1 VTVVHDELWQALRG
15 LRAHL
20 PFAAAAVLIT
30 ALAIG
35 ANTAVFSLVNAV
47 LVSPLPFPNP
57 SQLVEV
63 NGRRPDVD
71 RDPLSL
77 PDYLDLREGNRTFE
91 QLAAAFQWS
100 ANVTG
105 GDAERLQGMRA
116 TANLFTLLGTPA
128 ALGRTLVPDDE
139 RGAGRRV
146 VVLTD
151 GLWKRRFG
159 SSPSVL
165 GSTIVLNGDS
175 YTIVGVL
182 PRAFVTP
189 IREADLAAPFPIE
202 SDPRR
207 TARDSGFLRA
217 VGRLRHGVTIAQATA
232 DLDAIV
238 ARLRSEYPTT
248 NGAHAGTTIVE
259 WHSVLVS
266 RVRPILVLLQAAVAL
281 VLAVACANLANLF
294 LVSALGREREF
305 SVRSALGASR
315 ARLVREVLIESG
327 LIAAAACAGGLLFG
341 AISRRLLL
349 VLAPGDLLAVSNGA
363 AIDTRVVL
371 FAAGTATLAML
382 AFAGFPAWRLA
393 TGTLGSYLRDG
404 SRTTGSAGRTARRW
418 LIGLEVALASALL
431 TLTVLLSQS
440 FARLQAVDP
449 GFRPDHLL
457 TVRLSL
463 PRGRYHTRA
472 DVIRFTDDV
481 RSRLASIPGVAHVSA
496 ANVVPLNGYR
506 ATADIWPAD
515 RPEPPAGQ
523 RPEAH
528 YRMVGPA
535 YMTTFGVPLLQ
546 GRALDERD
554 TSSGEPVVLVNQTI
568 AKRYWSG
575 RSPIGEYLLL
585 WDAGDARVRRAR
597 IVGVTGDVKHFGLDT
612 ESTADVYVAIP
623 QVPDTTI
630 QWLANNLYLAV
641 RTNIDPLLLREP
653 VRREIRNVDADVPA
667 SMMRSMDEMM
677 ELAVAPRRLNLWL
690 VRVFGIAA
698 LLLAAAG
705 IYAVTAFS
713 VSTRTREIGIRAA
726 LGASPAQNFAV
737 VVGDIARPLVA
748 GLTVGAFLSIA
759 GAPALET
766 LLFAVNP
773 IAPETMTTVAVG
785 LLVIGL
791 AAAIVGAWRLKS
803 IDPII
808 ALRAE

>member
-1 VTVVHDELWQALRG
+1 MVRDELWQALRG

-30 ALAIG
+30 TLAIG

-47 LVSPLPFPNP
+47 LVSPLPFPDP
-57 SQLVEV
+57 SRLVEV

-77 PDYLDLREGNRTFE
+77 PDYLDLRDGNRTFE
-91 QLAAAFQWS
+91 HLAAAFQWS

-105 GDAERLQGMRA
+105 GEAERLQGMRA
-116 TANLFTLLGTPA
+116 TANLFTLLATPA
-128 ALGRTLVPDDE
+128 VIGRTLLPDDE
-139 RGAGRRV
+139 RGSGRRV
-146 VVLTD
+146 VVLSY

-159 SSPSVL
+159 GNSSVV
-165 GSTIVLNGDS
+165 GSTIILNGDS

-182 PRAFVTP
+182 PRTFVTP
-189 IREADLAAPFPIE
+189 IREADLVAPFPTD

-207 TARDSGFLRA
+207 QARDSGFLRS
-217 VGRLRHGVTIAQATA
+217 VGRLRPGVTIPQATA

-238 ARLRSEYPTT
+238 SRLRLEYPGT
-248 NGAHAGTTIVE
+248 NAAHAGTSIVE

-266 RVRPILVLLQAAVAL
+266 RTRPILVLLQAAVAL

-327 LIAAAACAGGLLFG
+327 AIAAAGWAGGLLFG
-341 AISRRLLL
+341 AVTRRLLL
-349 VLAPGDLLAVSNGA
+349 VLAPGDLLAVSNNA
-363 AIDTRVVL
+363 AIDARVVL
-371 FAAGTATLAML
+371 FAAGSAALASL
-382 AFAGFPAWRLA
+382 AFAAFPAWRLA
-393 TGTLGSYLRDG
+393 TGTLGSHLRDG
-404 SRTTGSAGRTARRW
+404 SRATGSAGRTARRW
-418 LIGLEVALASALL
+418 LIGLEVALASALV

-463 PRGRYHTRA
+463 PRGRYRARA
-472 DVIRFTDDV
+472 DVVRFTETL
-481 RSRLASIPGVAHVSA
+481 RSRLSTMPGVTDVSA

-515 RPEPPAGQ
+515 RPEPPAGE

-528 YRMVGPA
+528 YRMVAPSYLA
-535 YMTTFGVPLLQ
+535 TFGVPLVQ
-546 GRALDERD
+546 GRALDDRD
-554 TSSGEPVVLVNQTI
+554 SSGSEPVVLVNQTI
-568 AKRYWSG
+568 AKRYWNG
-575 RSPIGEYLLL
+575 RSPVGEYLLL
-585 WDAGDARVRRAR
+585 WDTGDASVRRAR
-597 IVGVTGDVKHFGLDT
+597 IVGVTGDVKHFGLET

-623 QVPDTTI
+623 QVPETTI
-630 QWLANNLYLAV
+630 QWLTNNLYIGL
-641 RTNIDPLLLREP
+641 RTNVDPLLLREP
-653 VRREIRNVDADVPA
+653 VRREITSVDRDVPA
-667 SMMRSMDEMM
+667 SMMRTMDEMM
-677 ELAVAPRRLNLWL
+677 EVAVAPRRLNLWL

-726 LGASPAQNFAV
+726 LGAGPVQNFGV
-737 VVGDIARPLVA
+737 VIGDIAKPLIV
-748 GLTVGAFLSIA
+748 GLAVGVFLSIA
-759 GAPALET
+759 GAPALAT

-773 IAPETMTTVAVG
+773 IAPVTMTAVTIG
-785 LLVIGL
+785 LFVIGL
-791 AAAIVGAWRLKS
+791 SAAIVGAWRLKS

>member
-1 VTVVHDELWQALRG
+1 MVRDELWQALRA

-30 ALAIG
+30 TLAIG
-35 ANTAVFSLVNAV
+35 ANTAVFTLVNAV
-47 LVSPLPFPNP
+47 LVSPLPFPDP
-57 SQLVEV
+57 SRLVEV

-77 PDYLDLREGNRTFE
+77 PDYLDLRDGNRTFE

-105 GDAERLQGMRA
+105 GEAERLQGMRA

-146 VVLTD
+146 IVLSD

-159 SSPSVL
+159 ASPSVL

-189 IREADLAAPFPIE
+189 IREADLIAPFPTD

-217 VGRLRHGVTIAQATA
+217 VGRLRPGVTIAQATA

-238 ARLRSEYPTT
+238 ARLRSEYPAT
-248 NGAHAGTTIVE
+248 NAAHAGTNIVE

-327 LIAAAACAGGLLFG
+327 VIAAAACAGGLLFG
-341 AISRRLLL
+341 ALSRRLLL
-349 VLAPGDLLAVSNGA
+349 VLAPGDLLAISNGA

-371 FAAGTATLAML
+371 FAAGTAALAML

-393 TGTLGSYLRDG
+393 TGTLGSHLRDG
-404 SRTTGSAGRTARRW
+404 SRTTGSAGRRARRW
-418 LIGLEVALASALL
+418 LIGLEVALASALV

-463 PRGRYHTRA
+463 PRGRYRTRA
-472 DVIRFTDDV
+472 DVVRYTDTV
-481 RSRLASIPGVAHVSA
+481 RSRVTALPGVAQVSA

-515 RPEPPAGQ
+515 RPQPQAGQ

-554 TSSGEPVVLVNQTI
+554 ISSGEPVVLINQTVS
-568 AKRYWSG
+568 KRYWSG
-575 RSPIGEYLLL
+575 RSPVGEYLLL
-585 WDAGDARVRRAR
+585 WDAGDSSVRRAR

-623 QVPDTTI
+623 QVPETTI
-630 QWLANNLYLAV
+630 QWLTNNLYLAV
-641 RTNIDPLLLREP
+641 RTQVDPLLLREP
-653 VRREIRNVDADVPA
+653 IRRAIRDVDADVPA

-690 VRVFGIAA
+690 VRVFGVAA

-726 LGASPAQNFAV
+726 LGARPAQNFAV
-737 VVGDIARPLVA
+737 VVGDTARPLIV

-759 GAPALET
+759 GAPELAT

-773 IAPETMTTVAVG
+773 IAPATMTVVT
-785 LLVIGL
+785 IGL
-791 AAAIVGAWRLKS
+791 FAIGLTAATIGAWRLKS